1 MIKLKQDLID
11 LGKKV
16 LNPNNLELVGIDFT
30 KGEDKTV
37 YVTLQNGSVIERT
50 MSYETCEVI
59 RGKRSEILLCLDK
72 AYDKYLRRVKN
83 RQKLY
88 EKLKKLGR

>member
-1 MIKLKQDLID
+1 MDKLKNTNLKLI
-11 LGKKV
+11 GV
-16 LNPNNLELVGIDFT
+16 DFA

-37 YVTLQNGSVIERT
+37 YVTLKDGSVIERA

-59 RGKRSEILLCLDK
+59 RGKRSEILLYLDET
-72 AYDKYLRRVKN
+72 YDKYLKRVKN
-83 RQKLY
+83 RQKLH